1 MKAFLIYTAL
11 RLSLFITCYAVLGGI
26 WVLAVGREGM
36 LLVPLLAA
44 VVVSSLLSLKLLAP
58 QRERFAAVVEAR
70 AERASSRFEQMKSK
84 EDDV

>member
-11 RLSLFITCYAVLGGI
+11 RFSLFITCYAVLGGL
-26 WVLAVGREGM
+26 WVLVVGRGGM

-70 AERASSRFEQMKSK
+70 AERASTRFEEMRSK